1 MTQQIPDPP
10 HPDPLATGSPEPTRP
25 RRFTLTRR
33 TWIVGAVVLVLSVAG
48 GVAWWLLRPQTD
60 ARAQSL
66 TRSVE
71 ASLSD
76 QSVTVGLS
84 GTLSPK
90 TQAELSFS
98 VSGTVTK
105 VYVEVGD
112 TVTKGEKLARI
123 DDGSLQ
129 DALDLANANL
139 DTAEA
144 NLDDTEDN
152 GTSAAITAA
161 EAQVKSAKAAV
172 TSATSALADA
182 VLRSTISGT
191 IASLDLSVGDTV
203 GGSSSSGSSGSQAT
217 TTTATSSAQVLVISP
232 TTWKLEGTVGS
243 ADLANLKAGQS
254 VVVTP
259 DGATATIKGTVAS
272 IGIVKGTVA
281 SIGIVATSTSDGSAT
296 FPVVINLSG
305 KHPDLFSGTTAA
317 ATITVGEYA
326 DVLTIP
332 TAAITTQNKQ
342 TVVTK
347 VSGSST
353 ELTEVTVGR
362 VFGDLTEVTKGLS
375 AGDQVQ
381 ITFTRP
387 NATGTSTSTSS
398 SDSQGGG
405 LFGGGMGGP
414 PAGGQPPAGG
424 TGR

>member
-272 IGIVKGTVA
+272 IGIV
-281 SIGIVATSTSDGSAT
+281 ATSTSDGSAT

-317 ATITVGEYA
+317 ATITVGEYS

-353 ELTEVTVGR
+353 ERTEVTVGR

>member
-272 IGIVKGTVA
+272 IGIV
-281 SIGIVATSTSDGSAT
+281 ATSTSDGSAT

>member
-48 GVAWWLLRPQTD
+48 GVSWWLLRPQTD

-272 IGIVKGTVA
+272 IGIV
-281 SIGIVATSTSDGSAT
+281 ATSTSDGSAT

>member
-10 HPDPLATGSPEPTRP
+10 HPDPVTTGSPEPTRP

-272 IGIVKGTVA
+272 IGIV
-281 SIGIVATSTSDGSAT
+281 ATSTSDGSAT

-317 ATITVGEYA
+317 ATITVGEYS

>member
-10 HPDPLATGSPEPTRP
+10 HPDPLAAGSPEPTRP

-272 IGIVKGTVA
+272 IGIV
-281 SIGIVATSTSDGSAT
+281 ATSTSDGSAT

-317 ATITVGEYA
+317 ATITVGEYS

>member
-1 MTQQIPDPP
+1 
-10 HPDPLATGSPEPTRP
+10 
-25 RRFTLTRR
+25 
-33 TWIVGAVVLVLSVAG
+33 LSVAG

-272 IGIVKGTVA
+272 IGIV
-281 SIGIVATSTSDGSAT
+281 ATSTSDGSAT

-317 ATITVGEYA
+317 ATITVGEYS

>member
-272 IGIVKGTVA
+272 IGIV
-281 SIGIVATSTSDGSAT
+281 ATSTSDGSAT

-317 ATITVGEYA
+317 ATITVGEYS